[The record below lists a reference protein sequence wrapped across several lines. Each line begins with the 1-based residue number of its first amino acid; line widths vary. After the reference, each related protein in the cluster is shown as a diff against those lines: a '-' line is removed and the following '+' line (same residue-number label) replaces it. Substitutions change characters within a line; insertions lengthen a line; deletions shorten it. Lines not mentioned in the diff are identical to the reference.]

1 MRHPSRSPAASGPA
15 LIHWRLADPRPSPL
29 PSGFTLVELL
39 VVIAII
45 GTLVGLLLPAVQR
58 AREAARRMSCSG
70 NLKQIGLALHTF
82 ADAQQCFPPGNYK
95 GYSSYQ
101 FSWIAGILPYIEASD
116 TYDKLDWKT
125 LWNTTVSTN
134 IGDGQNGTT
143 ANTTAAKNFRSTT
156 LVCPS
161 SPMPMVTLNSNGATA
176 DHLTASYVG
185 VAGSSDRV
193 FKPSLSENQGQDPS
207 SAGSNRCPEYVNA
220 GTTTNVTNGPAYG
233 CVCDN
238 GVLSVRYT
246 RSSWL
251 AARTAAAANGGS
263 GPVHSQGLKL
273 SRITDGL
280 SKVLMVGEQSSW
292 GIDTNGKQNECRSG
306 SRGGWGSGGTIID
319 NNGMGVL
326 QNITRVVD
334 PIGTT
339 LCYNPYPTGNVA
351 LYDNRIA
358 FRSSHGGGA
367 QFAFADGS
375 VTWLNDS
382 IDMTIY
388 KMLAIRDTAGG
399 TVLKVMP

>member
-1 MRHPSRSPAASGPA
+1 MRAYLKNRS
-15 LIHWRLADPRPSPL
+15 HTRPSAPRAAA
-29 PSGFTLVELL
+29 GFTLVELL

-45 GTLVGLLLPAVQR
+45 GTLVGLLLPAVQA
-58 AREAARRMSCSG
+58 AREAARRSSCSN
-70 NLKQIGLALHTF
+70 NLKQLGLALHNF
-82 ADAQQCFPPGNYK
+82 ADAQKCFPPGNYF
-95 GYSSYQ
+95 GYSSDQ

-116 TYDKLDWKT
+116 TSNKLDWNT
-125 LWNTTVSTN
+125 LWNTSVSTG
-134 IGDGQNGTT
+134 IGGGSGGTT
-143 ANTTAAKNFRSTT
+143 ASRTAATSFRSTM

-161 SPMPMVTLNSNGATA
+161 SPMPIVTLNSNGATV

-193 FKPSLSENQGQDPS
+193 FKPSLTENQGQNPS
-207 SAGSNRCPEYVNA
+207 SPSSNRCPEYVNA

-246 RSSWL
+246 RATWL
-251 AARTAAAANGGS
+251 AARTAFGSASGS

-292 GIDTNGKQNECRSG
+292 GIDTNGRQNECRSG
-306 SRGGWGSGGTIID
+306 SRGGWGGGGTILDD
-319 NNGMGVL
+319 NGVGVL

-334 PIGTT
+334 PIGTK
-339 LCYNPYPTGNVA
+339 LCYNPYPVGNVA

-358 FRSSHGGGA
+358 FRSSHGAGA

-375 VTWLNDS
+375 VTWLDES

-388 KMLAIRDTAGG
+388 KMLAIRDTGGG